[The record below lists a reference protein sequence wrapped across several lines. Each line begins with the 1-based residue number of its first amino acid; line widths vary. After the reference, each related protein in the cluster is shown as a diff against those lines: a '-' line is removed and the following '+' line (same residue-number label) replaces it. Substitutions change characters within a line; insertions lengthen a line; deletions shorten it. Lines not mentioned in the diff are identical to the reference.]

1 MAYPRGSANKVI
13 LVGHVGA
20 KPEIRYT
27 NSGAAVANVNLAT
40 NEVWTDN
47 DGNRQERTDWH
58 RVVAWR
64 QLAELCE
71 QYVDKGSLIYIEGK
85 LQTRNWED
93 KNGQKRYTTE
103 VVADTLTMLGGRG
116 GDFTPKQKSSDKE
129 EMPPEPEE
137 EMDDLPF

>member
-20 KPEIRYT
+20 KPDIRYT
-27 NSGAAVANVNLAT
+27 NNGSAVANFNLAT
-40 NEVWTDN
+40 NEMWTDS

-58 RVVAWR
+58 RIVAWR

-93 KNGQKRYTTE
+93 RNGVKRYTTE

-116 GDFTPKQKSSDKE
+116 DFTPKREKE
-129 EMPPEPEE
+129 EKDEMPPEPEE
-137 EMDDLPF
+137 EIDDLPF

>member
-20 KPEIRYT
+20 KPEVRYT
-27 NSGAAVANVNLAT
+27 NTGAAVANFNLAT
-40 NEVWTDN
+40 NEAWTDN
-47 DGNRQERTDWH
+47 DGNKQERTDWH
-58 RVVAWR
+58 RIVAWR

-71 QYVDKGSLIYIEGK
+71 QYVDKGSLLYVEGK

-93 KNGQKRYTTE
+93 KNGVKRFTTE

-116 GDFTPKQKSSDKE
+116 EFTQKKKTETKE
-129 EMPPEPEE
+129 TPPEPEE
-137 EMDDLPF
+137 EIDDLPF